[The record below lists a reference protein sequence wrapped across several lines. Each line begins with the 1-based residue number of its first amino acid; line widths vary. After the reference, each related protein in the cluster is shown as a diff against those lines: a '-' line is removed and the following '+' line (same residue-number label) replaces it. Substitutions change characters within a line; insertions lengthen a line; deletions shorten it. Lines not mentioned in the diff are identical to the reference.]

1 MQSCDQPTAL
11 ARDLPRDLPPSRPLP
26 WVQPR
31 NNAPVSNAHS
41 EPAGFYDDP
50 LVYDVLHTPGTAAEV
65 RGLAKIERRFGP
77 ASRGTSRWL
86 EPACGSGRFMRAGA
100 KLGIHI
106 AGLDLNPRMIE
117 FARARQP
124 GVDARVAD
132 MRSFACERWHR
143 RFALAFNT
151 INTIRHLPSD
161 RTMLDHL
168 QQTALCL
175 KPGGLYIVG
184 LSLAHY
190 GHEGPTEDVWTATR
204 GSLKVTQIVQFEP
217 SSLPNR
223 DERVFS
229 HLMIERPSRTEH
241 RDSAYALRSYSLRQW
256 ESLVRRSPFRIVGVV
271 DEQGL
276 DAVPVDGCY
285 RLFVLQSGE

>member
-11 ARDLPRDLPPSRPLP
+11 RHAQPPSSPRPP
-26 WVQPR
+26 CNDAAVPSAQP
-31 NNAPVSNAHS
+31 
-41 EPAGFYDDP
+41 EPTGFYDDP
-50 LVYDVLHTPGTAAEV
+50 LVYDVLHAPGTALEV
-65 RGLAKIERRFGP
+65 RGLAKIAQRFGS
-77 ASRGTSRWL
+77 ASRGQTRWL
-86 EPACGSGRFMRAGA
+86 EPACGSGRFPRAGT

-106 AGLDLNPRMIE
+106 AGFDLNERMID

-132 MRSFACERWHR
+132 MRSFAIKRWHR
-143 RFALAFNT
+143 KFAIAFNT

-161 RTMLDHL
+161 RAMLDHL

-175 KPGGLYIVG
+175 KSGGLYVVG

-190 GHEGPTEDVWTATR
+190 GHEGPTEDVWTAAR

-217 SSLPNR
+217 ASLPNR

-241 RDSAYALRSYSLRQW
+241 RDSAYTLRSYSLRQW
-256 ESLVRRSPFRIVGVV
+256 ESLVRRSPFQIVGVV
-271 DEQGL
+271 DEQGRN
-276 DAVPVDGCY
+276 AVPIDGCY
-285 RLFVLQSGE
+285 RLFVLRLGA